1 MKKILFLVLTVI
13 IIIAN
18 VSCTTATNPTTTVV
32 DPTPNPTT
40 GYYSV
45 NAAGMTF
52 QWKITGTDIACKV
65 SGPTTGWVSV
75 AFNNSSN
82 MAGSDYVIGYVTGGS
97 TLTISDQHATGS
109 HTHAADSVQNLTL
122 TSGTESGGTTEIV
135 FTRALN
141 TGDSQDMTLSKD
153 MSLYI
158 ILAYGSADDLTSM
171 HSDYG
176 VVQTILH

>member
-1 MKKILFLVLTVI
+1 MKKILFLVLAVI

-45 NAAGMTF
+45 NTAGMTF
-52 QWKITGTDIACKV
+52 QWKITGANIACKV

-75 AFNNSSN
+75 AFNSAAK
-82 MAGSDYVIGYVTGGS
+82 MDGSDYIIGYVTGGS
-97 TLTISDQHATGS
+97 TLTISDEHGS
-109 HTHAADSVQNLTL
+109 GHNHSADSVQNLTV
-122 TSGTESGGTTEIV
+122 TSGTESGGTTEIL

-141 TGDSQDMTLSKD
+141 TGDSQDKVLSKD

-158 ILAYGSADDLTSM
+158 ILAYGPSDNLTSM

-176 VVQTILH
+176 AVQTILH